1 MVVVDQDMGEI
12 IHAIFRKG
20 RDMYGRLDFMLR
32 YNNDPWIQSFINPS
46 EGYLDSSNAPT
57 LGMEDITE
65 RFKAVRA
72 QQIPP
77 EQLKK
82 INKQKSVQ
90 FKASLAII
98 IGFFLWLTCVFLSFP
113 H

>member
-1 MVVVDQDMGEI
+1 M
-12 IHAIFRKG
+12 HSAINSP
-20 RDMYGRLDFMLR
+20 LD
-32 YNNDPWIQSFINPS
+32 DP
-46 EGYLDSSNAPT
+46 DSSNAPS

-98 IGFFLWLTCVFLSFP
+98 IGFFLWLTCVFSPSHHNFIFFSRADDKLASSTA
-113 H
+113 